1 VSYSGQ
7 REWGA
12 RDGAAVAIGNLTAGL
27 DGKGQV
33 RSRRASEKHIR
44 PDHPGML
51 QTPDDRTIASKL
63 AIVTAHTR
71 SSRYARLNP
80 KITKATLTAR
90 SAVSALN
97 RLEAWPRSVT
107 DPGTPHGE
115 RSTVGSLVS
124 SRCGAFPPV
133 DGFCVGGHAVE
144 EVGDELGMSAAAS
157 GEAELPEFC
166 GGTVVVVDRLIR
178 GVGAGL
184 AGTAEKFGQ
193 LRFVAGAHAFARG
206 AARLGWP

>member
-1 VSYSGQ
+1 VITSGS
-7 REWGA
+7 
-12 RDGAAVAIGNLTAGL
+12 GL
-27 DGKGQV
+27 GTPRW
-33 RSRRASEKHIR
+33 RSASAWAW
-44 PDHPGML
+44 P
-51 QTPDDRTIASKL
+51 T
-63 AIVTAHTR
+63 VTATPEEPPVSSTGRVQGRGRVRDVFRHER
-71 SSRYARLNP
+71 SPPATAAPILAHQSACSARLNWKMP
-80 KITKATLTAR
+80 SVLKPLRA
-90 SAVSALN
+90 AVSALN
-97 RLEAWPRSVT
+97 RLEARPRSVT
-107 DPGTPHGE
+107 EPRHAARE

-124 SRCGAFPPV
+124 PRCGAFPPV